1 MKKVIFY
8 FLLLSS
14 FALNALTNTESLDLI
29 LEKIENLEIEL
40 ARLANQIDS
49 NTFEVQKLDESNQAR
64 YVDLDKR
71 IHELEAIILL
81 SNEEVEEETNEELKL
96 ENPLAELIEK
106 DGEEEEFT
114 LWSNTLKLIDNSR
127 YSEAAENLRFLILS
141 YPNGAY
147 LVDSYFWLG
156 EIYFLQEMN
165 EDAYETYFSLINNFP
180 DHERVSSSL
189 YKLGLISIKLEKNEE
204 AIAFFERVIL
214 NYPNSGSSVLSE
226 QELVKLKK
234 LI

>member
-1 MKKVIFY
+1 MKNFIFL
-8 FLLLSS
+8 FL
-14 FALNALTNTESLDLI
+14 FVAVTANAQANDDSLDLI
-29 LEKIENLEIEL
+29 LEKIENLENEL
-40 ARLANQIDS
+40 ARLSNQIDS

-71 IHELEAIILL
+71 IHDLEAIILL
-81 SNEEVEEETNEELKL
+81 SKEEEAEDKIESN
-96 ENPLAELIEK
+96 NPLAELIEK

-141 YPNGAY
+141 YPKGAY
-147 LVDSYFWLG
+147 LVDSYFWLA

-180 DHERVSSSL
+180 EHERVPVSL
-189 YKLGLISIKLEKNEE
+189 YKLGLISIKLEKNDE
-204 AIAFFERVIL
+204 AIDFFERVIL
-214 NYPNSGSSVLSE
+214 NYPESGSSILSE
-226 QELVKLKK
+226 QELLKFK
-234 LI
+234 S